1 MRTISG
7 MTIKKLHGTI
17 VKAIEKLDVEI
28 LPKARDHSLIQPK
41 DEPFIAQRIAE
52 LQRLKEQSAEAP
64 MFSIRFLGDAQNGK
78 STLINV
84 LLGKKILPEGH
95 TGACSA
101 AIVRCRHKEQDK
113 FTVEFRYCTAEA
125 FDRDVEDKLQ
135 DAQAFLDDH
144 HGEPEA
150 TRREGVCA
158 FLGRFLR
165 LLDIDPVVVPSP
177 EQIIELVRSNVSNF
191 EERSLL
197 GSTETLEATQDN
209 EDRIH
214 ENLSARGKRAF
225 IIDECIIEG
234 PFPEWHPAMEL
245 VDMPG
250 TNAFNPYDDQVNAR
264 LKQKVGGLAIVT
276 KDNQLSRSV
285 MDWFKESSILS
296 DVAGASERNQVRVFV
311 LKTFVDTMNLPQTED
326 GRSDWEKTQAYCADI
341 EHYLRGQILNLIG
354 QRFSEQNE
362 IDVLRQFVSRIPV
375 CFLSPRVY
383 RSLAND
389 ALRNAVLNNPMQHL
403 AMAAAFE
410 RFAKSAENTG
420 VPGLRQALHGHTE
433 EFITKHFRRKLELE
447 LQEELGRVAQFFRVK
462 RMGLEQGLARESAFV
477 LEVEQ
482 YIQANLPP
490 RTKSYRSH
498 LDEKITALKEH
509 FHDEVGALLET
520 VEESFA
526 ERVRRKLEDWVN
538 LHWASLRCAGR
549 KSGQHTTGK
558 GYEIDFNGD
567 LADFCVRSL
576 NSRWIKYREKLRK
589 MVFDE
594 LQVHFLPQI
603 ESVISQ
609 AKGTE
614 EKRIALVDGSY
625 GAVVER
631 ARQEIELQIE
641 KYDNETEGYD
651 ALRPKLMESIRTFL
665 LPTYENIAG
674 EAGRGSS
681 TRMRRHLNK
690 GILSSIHKVGGMVK
704 NVVRKN
710 WQGLTDSI
718 EKRVDEFF
726 EHIDQGMIEQSEHL
740 RNIAEMPSDEQGSA
754 VSALDELEREV
765 SALFPLPTQQE
776 EAVA

>member
-1 MRTISG
+1 MADLHQTVLKA
-7 MTIKKLHGTI
+7 IKKLNG
-17 VKAIEKLDVEI
+17 EI
-28 LPKARDHSLIQPK
+28 LPKARGHGLIQPK
-41 DEPFIAQRIAE
+41 DESFIAQRIAE
-52 LQRLKEQSAEAP
+52 LQRLGEQSAEAP
-64 MFSIRFLGDAQNGK
+64 MFSIRFLGDTQNGK

-95 TGACSA
+95 VGACSA
-101 AIVRCRHKEQDK
+101 AIVRCRHKEQQK

-125 FDRDVEDKLQ
+125 FDRDAQDKLQ
-135 DAQAFLDDH
+135 DAQAFLDDQN
-144 HGEPEA
+144 GESEA
-150 TRREGVCA
+150 KRREAVCG

-165 LLDIDPVVVPSP
+165 LLNIDPTVVSSP
-177 EQIIELVRSNVSNF
+177 AEIIELVKSGIGDF
-191 EERSLL
+191 EERRSL
-197 GSTETLEATQDN
+197 GSTETLEASQAN

-276 KDNQLSRSV
+276 KETQLHDSV
-285 MDWFKESSILS
+285 MEWFKESSILP
-296 DVAGASERNQVRVFV
+296 DIAGASERNQVRVFI
-311 LKTFVDTMNLPQTED
+311 LKTFIDTLNLPEVDDGKSQWEQTQD
-326 GRSDWEKTQAYCADI
+326 YCDKI
-341 EHYLRGQILNLIG
+341 ESHLRQQVMDLVG
-354 QRFSEQNE
+354 QRFSDQNE
-362 IDVLRQFVSRIPV
+362 VEVLRRFVEGMPV
-375 CFLSPRVY
+375 RFLSPKVY
-383 RSLAND
+383 RSLAD
-389 ALRNAVLNNPMQHL
+389 EGLRKRVINNPMQNL

-410 RFAKSAENTG
+410 RFAQNVENTG
-420 VPGLRQALHGHTE
+420 IPGLRQALHGHTE

-490 RTKSYRSH
+490 RTESYRSH

-509 FHDEVGALLET
+509 FHDEVGSLLEK

-526 ERVRRKLEDWVN
+526 ERVRRKLEDWLV

-549 KSGQHTTGK
+549 NSGQHTTGK

-567 LADFCVRSL
+567 LADVCVRSL

-589 MVFDE
+589 MVFDD

-614 EKRIALVDGSY
+614 EKRITLVDGSY

-641 KYDNETEGYD
+641 KYDNETEGFD
-651 ALRPKLMESIRTFL
+651 ALRPKLMESIRTLL

-681 TRMRRHLNK
+681 TRMRHHLNE

-726 EHIDQGMIEQSEHL
+726 EHIDEGMTEQSEHL
-740 RNIAEMPSDEQGSA
+740 RSIAEMPSDEQGSA

-765 SALFPLPTQQE
+765 SALFPLSTQRKE
-776 EAVA
+776 EAA